1 MLVYK
6 GFPMMKKIQSLI
18 KLNALP
24 AFKKKISNYF
34 WWKYNRFLEKYI
46 GRIPT
51 PEAWQG
57 QWLVYKKIEKKYLGT
72 TYDINSI
79 FPQTANVPDEKNIWV
94 YWDSN
99 IENAPDVV
107 KKCFAHLQKNKPH
120 NYRIISLSQEN
131 IKDYVNFP
139 EFILDKLNKGL
150 ITQTHFSDILRTALV
165 YQYGGIWVDSTC
177 LLTQQI
183 PQKVLNSTFFV
194 FQANQLNLQETYP
207 PIKCSNWFISSN
219 IQKCRILERTLQI
232 LLTYWQKNNRILHYY
247 LYHIIMAAV
256 VNNDTEC
263 ANIWN
268 KMPYICNMNP
278 HVLQYSFEK
287 IYTEEQWENA
297 IDSCFI
303 HKLTYKYDKK
313 IMQTPEENIFQHLMR
328 SF

>member
-1 MLVYK
+1 M
-6 GFPMMKKIQSLI
+6 SI
-18 KLNALP
+18 KHILSIIKSNNLYELR
-24 AFKKKISNYF
+24 KKISDIY
-34 WWKYNRFLEKYI
+34 WALYNRFLEKYI

-57 QWLVYKKIEKKYLGT
+57 QWFAYNKIKKKYLRAS
-72 TYDINSI
+72 YDIDSI
-79 FPQTANVPDEKNIWV
+79 FPQDSIIPDEKNIWI
-94 YWDSN
+94 YWNSD
-99 IENAPDVV
+99 IKNAPDIV
-107 KKCFAHLQKNKPH
+107 KKCFTQLQKNKPQK
-120 NYRIISLSQEN
+120 YRIVSLSQDN

-150 ITQTHFSDILRTALV
+150 IAQAHFSDILRTALV
-165 YQYGGIWVDSTC
+165 YRYGGIWVDSTC

-287 IYTEEQWENA
+287 KYTKVCWENA
-297 IDSCFI
+297 VDSCFI
-303 HKLTYKYDKK
+303 HKLTYKYDNKL
-313 IMQTPEENIFQHLMR
+313 MQATDENILQHLMR